1 MIRSFLYLFQMVL
14 TIKGV
19 ALEESPPSLS
29 TLYHQYPGLKESSA
43 SLVSDKSQVFGPASL
58 LYVSQREYAV
68 THTHDN
74 KIQVVGTDDVTTNIV
89 IIVRHTGSGAV
100 GLAQIDRI
108 CEEGLTT
115 YLQKVTSLS
124 YGYEG
129 RTELHLIGAFV
140 DSKGL
145 GASLISNTLNAL
157 HKQRTALEL
166 VTCCVGELCTARRS
180 GTPWPLLYG
189 VGVNVKTGEIFPAQF
204 TDKGPDMDIRTARTL
219 TGGEAVGMIDIYDC
233 QREELRIGPFS
244 YEPMRA
250 VDIWLQQTDDFI
262 LQSLHPCPEVSPP
275 SFLPQLRQTLK
286 RIKQDPYPSV
296 SIFGS
301 NQPRLYR
308 KDDITGQW
316 VRYNKE
322 PEGWGSPAVSA
333 PQQHNFKQEP
343 IPSWPPL
350 PVQSQLYY

>member
-1 MIRSFLYLFQMVL
+1 
-14 TIKGV
+14 
-19 ALEESPPSLS
+19 
-29 TLYHQYPGLKESSA
+29 
-43 SLVSDKSQVFGPASL
+43 
-58 LYVSQREYAV
+58 
-68 THTHDN
+68 
-74 KIQVVGTDDVTTNIV
+74 
-89 IIVRHTGSGAV
+89 
-100 GLAQIDRI
+100 
-108 CEEGLTT
+108 
-115 YLQKVTSLS
+115 
-124 YGYEG
+124 
-129 RTELHLIGAFV
+129 
-140 DSKGL
+140 
-145 GASLISNTLNAL
+145 
-157 HKQRTALEL
+157 
-166 VTCCVGELCTARRS
+166 
-180 GTPWPLLYG
+180 
-189 VGVNVKTGEIFPAQF
+189 
-204 TDKGPDMDIRTARTL
+204 
-219 TGGEAVGMIDIYDC
+219 MIDIYDC